1 MKKYTQL
8 FKKLLLPVVIF
19 TVITDAAHAQ
29 TYFAGTSAGTGNT
42 GAPVT
47 AVGPG
52 ALSTANSG
60 FSVDAFGYNALQ
72 KNTTGHNNAAF
83 GSTAL
88 ANNTSGSFNIAVGNA
103 SLFSNTTGYNNTSI
117 GFSAMQL
124 NTTGYQNTAIGCDA
138 LHSNT
143 TGYHNTAIGKD
154 ALISNTT
161 GGENSAIGIF
171 ALNFNTT
178 GGGNTAVG
186 NGALVYNTTA
196 YRNTAIGYIAMASNR
211 IGVENAATGTHALF
225 SNTSGNYNSATGAFV
240 LYSNTTGSNN
250 AALGNWALKANRTGS
265 YNVAVGDSA
274 GWQFLLYNN
283 CTFLGKN
290 ADATV
295 TGLTNATAL
304 GNGASVNAS
313 NKVVV
318 GNTAVTSIGGQVGW
332 TTFSDAN
339 LKTNINKSKLGLNFI
354 LQLNPVTYTYKA
366 EGQKNILYTGLIA
379 QEVDA
384 AAKKTGTA
392 FSGVD
397 KNGEHWGIRYAELT
411 VPIIK
416 AVQEQNESVTALQE
430 ENKQL
435 KLRIE
440 KLEKAFTALQ
450 GGSIADAKASP
461 SVLFQNNPNP
471 YTNTT
476 TIKYALAPAVTH
488 AQLIIRNS
496 AGATV
501 KTITLNSLGTGQ
513 AVITAKEMAAGIYTC
528 SLYTN
533 GQLADTKMLVQTN

>member
-42 GAPVT
+42 GTPVT
-47 AVGPG
+47 AVGSG
-52 ALSTANSG
+52 ALSSANSG

-88 ANNTSGSFNIAVGNA
+88 ANNTTGSFNIAVGNA
-103 SLFSNTTGYNNTSI
+103 SLFFNTSGFSNTSV

-124 NTTGYQNTAIGCDA
+124 NTSGY
-138 LHSNT
+138 
-143 TGYHNTAIGKD
+143 
-154 ALISNTT
+154 
-161 GGENSAIGIF
+161 
-171 ALNFNTT
+171 
-178 GGGNTAVG
+178 GNTA
-186 NGALVYNTTA
+186 NGDRAL
-196 YRNTAIGYIAMASNR
+196 RN
-211 IGVENAATGTHALF
+211 
-225 SNTSGNYNSATGAFV
+225 
-240 LYSNTTGSNN
+240 NTTGSGNTANGDRALLNN
-250 AALGNWALKANRTGS
+250 TSGYGNTANGGSALHNNTTGQRNTASGSSALLLNYSGINNVGIGSDALSKNTIGS
-265 YNVAVGDSA
+265 YNVAVGSDA
-274 GWQFLLYNN
+274 ANVDIGQFFN
-283 CTFLGKN
+283 CTFLGN
-290 ADATV
+290 RAIGFSNST
-295 TGLTNATAL
+295 LTNATAL
-304 GNGASVNAS
+304 GNGAIVDAS

-318 GNTAVTSIGGQVGW
+318 GNTSVTSIGGQVGW
-332 TTFSDAN
+332 TTFSDLN
-339 LKTNINKSKLGLNFI
+339 LKANVNKCTLGLQFI
-354 LQLNPVTYTYKA
+354 LQLNPVTYNYKA
-366 EGQKNILYTGLIA
+366 EGQKDILYTGLIA

-384 AAKKTGTA
+384 AAKKTGAT

-430 ENKQL
+430 ENQQL
-435 KLRIE
+435 KLRLE
-440 KLEKAFTALQ
+440 KLEKAFAALQ
-450 GGSIADAKASP
+450 SGSSADAKASA